1 MILFVPIILFFLTL
15 ALIGPPVSNSRVIKF
30 HCYFR
35 RFITFRGSNSLFC
48 CNARNKSQSAILTR
62 KGRENLLFFTTPP
75 KSNFWPSLAL
85 SCLFLLTEEKFSLF
99 AQQSY
104 WKSSSFLS
112 ALDIEISL
120 FPRRRAQ
127 GCLPLWKTEFL
138 ARKNLPLFRRLVPRD
153 SCFLDV

>member
-1 MILFVPIILFFLTL
+1 MILFAPILLFTFSIFLTL
-15 ALIGPPVSNSRVIKF
+15 ALIGPPGNSRVIKF

-85 SCLFLLTEEKFSLF
+85 SCLFLPPSLF

-104 WKSSSFLS
+104 WKSSSFLT